1 MTKRCVYVVDDEEPI
16 RRSVQLILR
25 LMGFEA
31 STFDSGVAF
40 LQGADRLRP
49 GCVLLDIRMPDM
61 DGLEV
66 QRRLNTQGAAHSVV
80 VMSGHGDLSVAVPTF
95 ESGAVAFLEKPFPR
109 AALQQALEIAFL
121 ELEDTAGYCAYL
133 AEAERS
139 IGTLGPAEQEILT
152 LLTRG
157 HTNEQIAAALDIAA
171 PAVEISRARVFEQL
185 QVETITDA
193 LRLAFAATRSSEA
206 P

>member
-1 MTKRCVYVVDDEEPI
+1 MTKRRVYVVDDEEPI

-25 LMGFEA
+25 LLGFEA

-40 LQGADRLRP
+40 LQGADRLQP
-49 GCVLLDIRMPDM
+49 GCVLLDIRMPDV

-80 VMSGHGDLSVAVPTF
+80 VMSGHGDLSVAVPAF

-121 ELEDTAGYCAYL
+121 GLEDTAGYRAYL
-133 AEAERS
+133 ADAERS
-139 IGTLGPAEQEILT
+139 VGTLGTAEQEILT

-193 LRLAFAATRSSEA
+193 LRLAFAGTRASEA